1 MRLTVDQKA
10 DALYLRLDEE
20 AIFDSEEIKP
30 GIVLDFNKLG
40 NVVGVEFLDLSK
52 RVDSKKLK
60 SLQFETS

>member
-20 AIFDSEEIKP
+20 AIVDSEEIKP
-30 GIVLDFNKLG
+30 GVVLDFNKAG
-40 NVVGVEFLDLSK
+40 SVVGVEFLDLSK

-60 SLQFETS
+60 NLQFETS